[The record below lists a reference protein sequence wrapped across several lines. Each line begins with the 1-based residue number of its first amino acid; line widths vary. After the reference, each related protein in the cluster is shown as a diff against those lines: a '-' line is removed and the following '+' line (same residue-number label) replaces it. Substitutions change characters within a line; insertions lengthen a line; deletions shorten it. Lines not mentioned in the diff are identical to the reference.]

1 MKSLSGMAACAAFV
15 SAILAAPSHAAVI
28 TVNQTLD
35 LTAAKS
41 ATAAGFQG
49 WSGTPAFSG
58 GINVDIAEGDT
69 LDLTIDFLGDQ
80 TLTVTGLK
88 WVWAL
93 LNAGQGNDVSGSSSF
108 SFLNAAGQSF
118 LGDQKVSRY
127 GSLNIGDSFFTSFG
141 AFNGALPSPITF
153 SGIHY
158 VGTVDDYIASSGQVS
173 ITSRNY
179 SSASF
184 YFGTAVGG
192 SAVVGTAPVPEP
204 ETYAMMMAG
213 LGLLA
218 LARRRLGTV
227 I

>member
-1 MKSLSGMAACAAFV
+1 MKSLSGMAACAA
-15 SAILAAPSHAAVI
+15 LAGAVMTAPSYAATV

-35 LTAAKS
+35 LTQAKS
-41 ATAAGFQG
+41 ATADGFQG

-58 GINVDIAEGDT
+58 SVDVSVAEGDT
-69 LDLTIDFLGDQ
+69 LDLTIDFLGSQ

-118 LGDQKVSRY
+118 LTDQKVSRY
-127 GSLNIGDSFFTSFG
+127 GTLNIGDSFFTNFG

-158 VGTVDDYIASSGQVS
+158 VGTVDDYIALSGQAS
-173 ITSRNY
+173 ITSRTYN
-179 SSASF
+179 SASF

-192 SAVVGTAPVPEP
+192 SAIVSTAPVPEP
-204 ETYAMMMAG
+204 EIFVMMIAG
-213 LGLLA
+213 LSLLG
-218 LARRRLGTV
+218 LARRRLGTAA
-227 I
+227 